1 MTTQKKAESLLSRSN
16 IKEMKKSLL
25 MLKIVVILNT
35 ITVFSY
41 ITYQEAMKQRQDPMP
56 LICKILGYDEQQN
69 LVAVNCVKK
78 N

>member
-25 MLKIVVILNT
+25 ILKMVVILNI

-41 ITYQEAMKQRQDPMP
+41 ITYQEVMKQRQDPMP